1 VATITPFHLSRIERL
16 EAIARGL
23 TREQISGMA
32 GAVRTSEAASGSR
45 PVEAYWLAGPTG
57 VKLDAEEKAALARLW
72 TRTLAGLAFAV
83 SGEEVEEW
91 VARPTLMGRLDM
103 LVQPRQ
109 SVRIE
114 GRATAVI
121 ERTLGGGVWQ
131 GVVGIWNAF
140 CAALLR
146 ERLEPTLRL
155 DLERAW
161 KSGVGIPLDI

>member
-1 VATITPFHLSRIERL
+1 MHLGRIERL
-16 EAIARGL
+16 EAIARRL
-23 TREQISGMA
+23 TREQITSMA
-32 GAVRTSEAASGSR
+32 GAVRISQAASGSR
-45 PVEAYWLAGPTG
+45 AVEAYWLAGPTR
-57 VKLDAEEKAALARLW
+57 VKLDPEEKAALARLW

-91 VARPTLMGRLDM
+91 VARPTLMGRLNNR

-114 GRATAVI
+114 GRSTAVI
-121 ERTLGGGVWQ
+121 ERTLGGEVWQ

-140 CAALLR
+140 CAALLQ
-146 ERLEPTLRL
+146 ERLEARFRL

-161 KSGVGIPLDI
+161 RTGLRLSLDV